1 MIEPVKRADRLTV
14 NVTRPVMGLL
24 AETVSRAQL
33 NRRVRAF
40 LKMPF
45 DSAHVLSVLQ
55 TQNRAKSTSYAHDR

>member
-1 MIEPVKRADRLTV
+1 V

-33 NRRVRAF
+33 NRKVRTF

-45 DSAHVLSVLQ
+45 DSAHVLSVLR
-55 TQNRAKSTSYAHDR
+55 TQNRAESKTYAANR